1 MILFKKVEHL
11 QLFIASQKQKKQ
23 KVGFVPTMGALHNGH
38 LSLIRQAKDENNL
51 VVCSIFVNPTQFN
64 DASDLEKY
72 PRTASKDI
80 QLLTSVSCD
89 VLFMPPV
96 EEVYP
101 KGLNTTLEL
110 DFGELATVMEGKF
123 RPGHFDGMAQVVN
136 RLLNIVLPHNLYMGQ
151 KDFQQL
157 TIVRSMLK
165 QIGSDINLVMCPI
178 VREEDGLA
186 MSSRNVRLTS
196 KHRELALILSQTLKK
211 AKELIHK
218 KTPAE
223 VQKWAMNELAIA
235 GSDKKILWAKS
246 RIEKDKIIVWHE
258 EIEQP
263 EAVRYAWCDN
273 PLQVNLYNSEGLPA
287 SSFRT
292 DNWEWK
298 E

>member
-1 MILFKKVEHL
+1 MILFKKVEQL
-11 QLFIASQKQKKQ
+11 QLFIASQKQKKR

-38 LSLIRQAKDENNL
+38 LSLIRQAKDENDL

-72 PRTASKDI
+72 PRTAAKDI

-89 VLFMPPV
+89 VLFMPSV

-101 KGLNTTLEL
+101 KGLDITLEL

-157 TIVRSMLK
+157 TIVRSMLR
-165 QIGSDINLVMCPI
+165 QLDSEINLVMCPI

-186 MSSRNVRLTS
+186 MSSRNVRLTP
-196 KHRELALILSQTLKK
+196 KHRELALVLSQTLKK
-211 AKELIHK
+211 SKELILE
-218 KTPAE
+218 KTPKE
-223 VQKWAMNELAIA
+223 IQQWAMNELAIA
-235 GSDKKILWAKS
+235 DFKPEYFDIVDGVTLQAVNDFQGTDFAVACTAVWVGEVRLIDNMVLKS
-246 RIEKDKIIVWHE
+246 
-258 EIEQP
+258 
-263 EAVRYAWCDN
+263 
-273 PLQVNLYNSEGLPA
+273 
-287 SSFRT
+287 
-292 DNWEWK
+292 
-298 E
+298 